1 MSGIYG
7 SEARF
12 FLSYVIN
19 RDYNPRGGVSV
30 GAFLPFW
37 PVPIG
42 KKERLSKK
50 TFLLRNP

>member
-7 SEARF
+7 SEGRF

-19 RDYNPRGGVSV
+19 WDYNPRGGVSV

-42 KKERLSKK
+42 KKSDSQKRRSS
-50 TFLLRNP
+50 